1 MIMAINLVCIGDVV
15 GSPGRQILKDAL
27 PPLVAARAVDCA
39 VVNAENAAQGSGLTP
54 ELYKKVMN
62 AGANLITLG
71 DHIYRRGEI
80 IPLLE
85 SRDNIVRP
93 ANLPAQAPGKE
104 FAIFNTP
111 RGPRVAVLSLLGRQY
126 MKVPVNCPFAAA
138 DRVLRLI
145 PSDVKII
152 VLDMHAEATSE
163 KIAMGWHLDGR
174 VTAVVGTHTHIPTAD
189 ERILPK
195 GTAYIS
201 DLGMTGPY
209 DSVLGRSK
217 TAVLSSLISSVP
229 TRYEVAEGDVR
240 MCGVFISVDQ
250 TTGRALSIE
259 RVRVDADAAA
269 RTPQM

>member
-1 MIMAINLVCIGDVV
+1 MMAINILCIGDVV

-39 VVNAENAAQGSGLTP
+39 IVNAENAAQGSGLTP
-54 ELYKKVMN
+54 ELYKKVVN

-104 FAIFNTP
+104 FAVFDTP
-111 RGPRVAVLSLLGRQY
+111 RGPRVAVLSLLGRQF

-145 PSDVKII
+145 PSDIKII

-259 RVRVDADAAA
+259 RVRVDADAAG